1 MKSCKTCGHGTSAY
15 CNRCNDDLNQ
25 WIKKMP
31 VKKPKPPQKE
41 KLPPWRPPKFST
53 PDALWAAFES
63 YVEWTNNNPIIVID
77 YRGKDAER
85 VELPHKRPLTV
96 HGFQAHVNGGIR
108 WWSEFKDE
116 SKTAQGDNFSEVI
129 RMIDNAIYRDKFDGA
144 TVGTYKE
151 NIIARDLGL
160 TDKSQVDHGL
170 TDIAANVVSK
180 FPFKIQDAGSDL
192 Q

>member
-1 MKSCKTCGHGTSAY
+1 
-15 CNRCNDDLNQ
+15 
-25 WIKKMP
+25 MP

-53 PDALWAAFES
+53 PEALWAAFES

-85 VELPHKRPLTV
+85 VELPHKRPLTI
-96 HGFQAHVNGGIR
+96 HGFQAHIKAGIHWFDQLKR
-108 WWSEFKDE
+108 GELVKVTD
-116 SKTAQGDNFSEVI
+116 GFSEVI
-129 RMIDNAIYRDKFDGA
+129 TRIENDMRQDKFDGA